1 MKFDPFVLPFT
12 IGLIAMAGILLYR
25 YVSWVM
31 MLMPG
36 QRKLVR
42 TNFFS
47 MQTLQGIRE
56 VFYESLLHR
65 KIFRKNRMLGYM
77 HMSLAFGWF
86 LLIIV
91 GHLETSAYFG
101 AGLEV
106 PYVPIFLRYF
116 QMDATH
122 STGQFGYWF
131 IMDTLLLFVLSGVF
145 FAWYKRR
152 NARKF
157 GMKRTTQHV
166 LGDRIAL
173 TVLWFIFPLRL
184 LAESFTSIL
193 YGGGSYLTFGL
204 GSLMEGFASQQIF
217 YACWWSYSISLGIFF
232 VALPFSR
239 YMHIPTE
246 VGLIMLRHWGV
257 KADDKKLSGM
267 SQFEI
272 HSCSSCGICL
282 DSCQLQ
288 TDAEICNVQMPY
300 VFKSI
305 RSNSI
310 ADEKLHNCLMCGRC
324 EQSCVVGINTNQIR
338 QATRQHNSGNSFS
351 NFEYLDKI
359 DLEVSNKSEV
369 LYFAGCMSHL
379 TPGIKKSMVNIL
391 KAARTK
397 YSLLDEFDSICCG
410 RPMMLAGMTAQAEVL
425 ITKNKEI
432 IESSSAKILVTS
444 CPICFK
450 VFKEEYKLNIE
461 VLHHTQYINR
471 LVSEGKIELKQTNQK
486 VAYHDP
492 CELGRGSGIYE
503 EPRAILNKIA
513 VLQDNHYQKEQSL
526 CCGGSIANSILNT
539 SEKRLIALSAIAKIT
554 SADTDTLITSCPLC
568 KKTFAQANQMIDIK
582 DIAEIVDQNLQMDPH
597 KRIEKHKKVLVEEAA
612 CSVK

>member
-12 IGLIAMAGILLYR
+12 VGLIAMMGMLLYR
-25 YVSWVM
+25 YISWF
-31 MLMPG
+31 MLLLPQQQMN
-36 QRKLVR
+36 VR

-47 MQTLQGIRE
+47 LKTLHGIRE
-56 VFYESLLHR
+56 VFFESLLHR
-65 KIFRKNRMLGYM
+65 KIFRKNRLLGYM

-122 STGQFGYWF
+122 NTGQFGYWF
-131 IMDTLLLFVLSGVF
+131 IMDTILLFVLSGVF

-152 NARKF
+152 NAKKF
-157 GMKRTTQHV
+157 GMKKTTQHV

-184 LAESFTSIL
+184 LAESITSIL

-204 GSLMEGFASQQIF
+204 GSLLEGIASHQLF
-217 YACWWSYSISLGIFF
+217 YTCWWAYSVSLGIFF

-246 VGLIMLRHWGV
+246 VGFIMLRHWGV
-257 KADDKKLSGM
+257 RSDEKKLGGM

-288 TDAEICNVQMPY
+288 EDAKICNVQMPY
-300 VFKSI
+300 IFKSI
-305 RSNSI
+305 RSSSI
-310 ADEKLHNCLMCGRC
+310 VDEKLHNCLMCGRC
-324 EQSCVVGINTNQIR
+324 EQECVVGINTNQIR
-338 QATRQHNSGNSFS
+338 QVTRNSVSANSFS

-359 DLEVSNKSEV
+359 DNPVFHKPEV

-391 KAARTK
+391 KAAKTK

-410 RPMMLAGMTAQAEVL
+410 RPMMLAGLTDQAEAL
-425 ITKNKEI
+425 ISKNKAI
-432 IESSSAKILVTS
+432 IESAKAKILVTS

-450 VFKEEYKLNIE
+450 VFKDEYKLDIE

-471 LVSEGKIELKQTNQK
+471 LVSEGKIVLKHNNQK

-492 CELGRGSGIYE
+492 CELGRGSDIYE
-503 EPRAILNKIA
+503 EPRSVIKEIA
-513 VLQDNHYQKEQSL
+513 FLQENANQKENSL
-526 CCGGSIANSILNT
+526 CCGGSIANSILDPK
-539 SEKRLIALSAIAKIT
+539 EKRMIASSAIDKIT
-554 SADTDTLITSCPLC
+554 NSETDTLITSCPLC
-568 KKTFAQANQMIDIK
+568 KKTFAQANHVIEIK
-582 DIAEIVDQNLQMDPH
+582 DIAEYVVQNLDLTVH
-597 KRIEKHKKVLVEEAA
+597 KSIEKKHKVLVEEPAFA
-612 CSVK
+612 NK